1 MLRLNAV
8 PSAEAIESL
17 IDRTVE
23 AAISC
28 LKNEISS
35 EQRVEIID
43 GNVFTEEIADN
54 NSAENNDNSEPN
66 STPDESDQSEA
77 AVLDNIPSG
86 KSKRYRNRESEKRDR
101 FQKAKLQFGLTLTRD
116 TVNPHFEEDVS
127 SWSNSKA
134 FIEPPYSR
142 FRLRAIK
149 HFLCYGTGVRED
161 LLNIS
166 SMYCTLDGKNA
177 IAWITMGSEKT
188 IAMLYTGAASLR
200 RPGF

>member
-17 IDRTVE
+17 IDRKVE

-86 KSKRYRNRESEKRDR
+86 KSNRYR
-101 FQKAKLQFGLTLTRD
+101 
-116 TVNPHFEEDVS
+116 
-127 SWSNSKA
+127 
-134 FIEPPYSR
+134 
-142 FRLRAIK
+142 
-149 HFLCYGTGVRED
+149 
-161 LLNIS
+161 
-166 SMYCTLDGKNA
+166 
-177 IAWITMGSEKT
+177 
-188 IAMLYTGAASLR
+188 
-200 RPGF
+200 